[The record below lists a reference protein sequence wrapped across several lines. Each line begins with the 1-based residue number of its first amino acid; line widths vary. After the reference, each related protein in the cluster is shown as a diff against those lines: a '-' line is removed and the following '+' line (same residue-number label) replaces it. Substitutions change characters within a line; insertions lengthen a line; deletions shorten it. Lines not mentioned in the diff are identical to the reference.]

1 MEHAEAT
8 VQFLAGKFTSAEL
21 YEFMSEVL
29 DGVYRFF
36 LQQATAMAKLAE
48 NQLAFERQEP
58 PQGVIQGDYYAAPD
72 GSPDRRGMTGSARL
86 LADIVQLD
94 QHAFLTDRRK
104 SAAHQDLLAGSACPG
119 RVRAV
124 PRHRRADHRHA
135 AGAVRPRLSRPL
147 PASGQAGADCR

>member
-1 MEHAEAT
+1 MATQEQRIAHIQMAQAGAT

-36 LQQATAMAKLAE
+36 LQQATALGKLAE

-58 PQGVIQGDYYAAPD
+58 PRGVIQGDYYAAPD
-72 GSPDRRGMTGSARL
+72 GGPDRRGMTGSARL
-86 LADIVQLD
+86 LADLVQLD

-104 SAAHQDLLAGSACPG
+104 LQLTRPSRWPGSPRSSSSGSA
-119 RVRAV
+119 
-124 PRHRRADHRHA
+124 
-135 AGAVRPRLSRPL
+135 RPV
-147 PASGQAGADCR
+147 